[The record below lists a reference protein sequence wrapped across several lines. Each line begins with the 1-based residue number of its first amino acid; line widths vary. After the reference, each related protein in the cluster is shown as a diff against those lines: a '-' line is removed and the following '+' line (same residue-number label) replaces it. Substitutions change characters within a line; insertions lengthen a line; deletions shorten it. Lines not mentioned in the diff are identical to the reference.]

1 MVAKASGFPPSPRRN
16 EIVPVDGPD
25 VIRDPQLIARIA
37 NELYQEAPK
46 FTREVENLTED
57 FAGNKNRMGWLPSSE
72 TDMRVETIPLERF
85 PSVGLKQGSTLPP
98 ATSGV
103 AAVPLEETGMAGMA
117 LEEAGTTDPLSRVVP
132 DYCGQFLEIPPSSRV
147 SFQFLEDLKEHY
159 FLPKSP
165 PSPGGALLPG
175 VGAEPQS
182 PPMYLEG
189 TGYVPQKLLRGEF
202 RLVELFDQGFLNPA
216 SPHYPKGYHDYY
228 FLPELRGPSELASPP
243 PPRHYGLFDVEAIRK
258 DFPVLQQEV
267 HGKPLAW
274 LDNAATTQKPQAVI
288 DAVSSFYE
296 EYNSNIHRGAHELA
310 ARATDAYE
318 DARKRV
324 QEFIGAGSA
333 QEIVFVRGTTEAI
346 NLVAQT
352 FGRRFIGS
360 GDEILVTE
368 MEHHANI
375 VPWQTLCEEIG
386 AVLRVAPINDLGEV
400 VLESYDDLIGPKTRL
415 VAVTHVSNALGTVN
429 PVEIMTRMAH
439 AAGARVLVD
448 GAQSIPHIPVNVQ
461 EMDCDFFVFSGH
473 KLFGPTGIGA
483 LYGKKDLLESMPPW
497 QGGGSMISDVTF
509 EKTVYNTVPHKFEA
523 GTGSI
528 ASAIGLG
535 AAIDYLGRIGLPTA
549 AQYEE
554 QVLEYATKALS
565 EIQGLRLIGTAPN
578 KVSVLS
584 FILEGISNEEVGK
597 LLDKE
602 GIAVRAGHHCAQP
615 LLRRFGLESTVRP
628 SIAFYNTFDEIDRLV
643 AAIHEIK
650 ARVNGTDRYGPP
662 RRA

>member
-1 MVAKASGFPPSPRRN
+1 MVAKASSFPSSPQGS
-16 EIVPVDGPD
+16 EILPFVDSREIQD
-25 VIRDPQLIARIA
+25 QELIARIA
-37 NELYQEAPK
+37 NELFQEAPK
-46 FTREVENLTED
+46 LIREVENQTGD
-57 FAGNKNRMGWLPSSE
+57 PAGNKNLAGRLPGSE
-72 TDMRVETIPLERF
+72 TDMRAEAIPLEEPPAVR
-85 PSVGLKQGSTLPP
+85 LKQGRTISS

-103 AAVPLEETGMAGMA
+103 AAPLREETGMAGMA
-117 LEEAGTTDPLSRVVP
+117 LEEPETTDPLLHIMP
-132 DYCGQFLEIPPSSRV
+132 DYCGLFPEIPPSSRV
-147 SFQFLEDLKEHY
+147 SFQHLENLKEYY
-159 FLPKSP
+159 FLPKIP
-165 PSPGGALLPG
+165 AAQGGALVPRA
-175 VGAEPQS
+175 VEEQQS
-182 PPMYLEG
+182 PPMCPEG
-189 TGYVPQKLLRGEF
+189 TGYVPKELLRGESG
-202 RLVELFDQGFLNPA
+202 LVDPFSRGFLNL
-216 SPHYPKGYHDYY
+216 SFPHYPMDYHSHY
-228 FLPELRGPSELASPP
+228 FLPELRDPSQLPSPP
-243 PPRHYGLFDVEAIRK
+243 PPRHIGIFDVEAIRQ
-258 DFPVLQQEV
+258 DFPVFQQKV

-288 DAVSSFYE
+288 DAVTRFYE

-318 DARKRV
+318 DARKRI

-346 NLVAQT
+346 NLVANT

-375 VPWQTLCEEIG
+375 VPWQMLCEETG
-386 AVLRVAPINDLGEV
+386 AVLRVAPVNDRGEV
-400 VLESYDDLIGPKTRL
+400 MLDRYGDLLSTKTRI
-415 VAVTHVSNALGTVN
+415 VAVTQVSNALGTVN

-448 GAQSIPHIPVNVQ
+448 GAQSIPHLPVNVQ
-461 EMDCDFFVFSGH
+461 AMDCDFFVFSGH
-473 KLFGPTGIGA
+473 KLFGPTGIGV
-483 LYGKKDLLESMPPW
+483 LYGKRDLLESMPPW
-497 QGGGSMISDVTF
+497 QGGGSMISDVKF

-528 ASAIGLG
+528 AAAIGLG

-549 AQYEE
+549 VQYEE
-554 QVLEYATKALS
+554 SVLNYAIKALS
-565 EIQGLRLIGTAPN
+565 EIPRLRLIGTAPE

-584 FILEGISNEEVGK
+584 FTLEGISNEEVGK

-615 LLRRFGLESTVRP
+615 VLRRFGLESTVRP

-643 AAIHEIK
+643 ATIREIK
-650 ARVNGTDRYGPP
+650 T
-662 RRA
+662 